1 MKVFFII
8 VTFLFLDISENEIE
22 TTPLPVEVEQLE
34 CCSETDGDPI
44 IKNQIILPNLLLV
57 Y

>member
-1 MKVFFII
+1 
-8 VTFLFLDISENEIE
+8 
-22 TTPLPVEVEQLE
+22 LE